1 MSKETRNFVNYYLD
15 KNFYGEKD
23 QNRRLILDTDSRLK
37 TFINLIIR
45 GQAMKSGQMFGNLK
59 FYEKEEYGKKHRVI
73 CFDSL
78 YEEKNMN

>member
-1 MSKETRNFVNYYLD
+1 
-15 KNFYGEKD
+15 
-23 QNRRLILDTDSRLK
+23 
-37 TFINLIIR
+37 
-45 GQAMKSGQMFGNLK
+45 MKSGQMFGNLK